1 MFEKYRHEK
10 IGIPLGITDRENRG
24 KKMYQ
29 RNKVIP
35 RIEEYEFSN

>member
-24 KKMYQ
+24 KK
-29 RNKVIP
+29 NVSKK
-35 RIEEYEFSN
+35 